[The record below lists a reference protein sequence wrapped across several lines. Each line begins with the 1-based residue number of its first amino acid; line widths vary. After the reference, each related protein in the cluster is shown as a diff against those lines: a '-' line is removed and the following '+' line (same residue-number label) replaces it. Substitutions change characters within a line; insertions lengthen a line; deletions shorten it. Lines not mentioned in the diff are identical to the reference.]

1 MSWIIDRLKE
11 SSTWGGIGIILIG
24 LGVLFSGELIFI
36 GLGCGVL
43 GMIIKEDK
51 YSQPIIFILPI
62 IFIFG

>member
-36 GLGCGVL
+36 GLGCAAL
-43 GMIIKEDK
+43 GLIISEEKKEAK
-51 YSQPIIFILPI
+51 KKK
-62 IFIFG
+62 

>member
-1 MSWIIDRLKE
+1 MNWIIDRLKE

-51 YSQPIIFILPI
+51 K
-62 IFIFG
+62 